1 MDIKIFPSIV
11 SGSVIAP
18 PSKSITH
25 RAIIVAALAK
35 GISVIK
41 NVLLSDDTKYTI
53 NALQQLGIK
62 IEKNKTL
69 LTIHGTG
76 GKLTAPKK
84 PLYVG
89 NSGSTLRMITAVASI
104 TKSETLIA
112 GVKRL
117 HERPIQDLIEA
128 LKQIETGKVTING
141 SKSSQYITALLLIAP
156 FAKKTVKIIIDGEL
170 RSKPYITLT
179 IDIMKTFGVK
189 VKNNNFKEFV
199 VEKGQK
205 YQPKNYTVEGDYS
218 SASYFFAATAIT
230 KGKITVENLN
240 LNSSQGDKYFLN
252 ILQQMNDLSGVTI
265 DMNDY
270 PDIVQ
275 TLAVVAAFAKGE
287 TVIKNIGHLRDKE
300 TDRITATFNELQKMG
315 IKVQMT
321 KNTLIITGGQPKG
334 AVIDTYNDHRMAMAF
349 AIAALNTTGETVIQN
364 AEVVNKSYPN
374 FWNDLKKIGAK
385 IEEL

>member
-1 MDIKIFPSIV
+1 MDIKIYPSKV
-11 SGSVIAP
+11 SGTVVAP

-25 RAIIVAALAK
+25 RSVIAAALAE
-35 GISVIK
+35 GTSVIK

-53 NALQQLGIK
+53 NALQQLGVK
-62 IEKNKTL
+62 IEQNQTTL
-69 LTIHGTG
+69 TTHGTG

-104 TKSETLIA
+104 AKGETIIT

-117 HERPIQDLIEA
+117 QQRPMQDLLNA
-128 LKQIETGKVTING
+128 LKQIKTGEITIDG
-141 SKSSQYITALLLIAP
+141 SKSSQYISALLLIAP
-156 FAKKTVKIIIDGEL
+156 FAKESLIIIDGAL
-170 RSKPYITLT
+170 RSKPYVLLTL
-179 IDIMKTFGVK
+179 DVMKSFGVSFHLRGG
-189 VKNNNFKEFV
+189 NILTPLESN
-199 VEKGQK
+199 QK
-205 YQPKNYTVEGDYS
+205 YKAREYTVEGDYS
-218 SASYFFAATAIT
+218 SASYFFAAAAVTG
-230 KGKITVENLN
+230 GKVTVSNLN
-240 LNSSQGDKYFLN
+240 KKSAQGDKNFLN
-252 ILQQMNDLSGVTI
+252 LLQKIGSTI

-275 TLAVVAAFAKGE
+275 TLAIVAAFTKRE

-300 TDRITATFNELQKMG
+300 TDRITATSNELQKMG
-315 IKVQMT
+315 IKVKT
-321 KNTLIITGGQPKG
+321 IKDTLIIQGGQPKG

-349 AIAALNTTGETVIQN
+349 AIAALNAKGETVIKN

-374 FWNDLKKIGAK
+374 FWKDLKKIGVK